1 MIANVREFE
10 KKLIDNDLN
19 RKLLAEKIHISP
31 TTLTT
36 KLDKPEGDFK
46 LSEMIAIA
54 QETKMNEREFLF
66 IFFGEKLSFDEN
78 SLNKNSNEASA

>member
-1 MIANVREFE
+1 MIANVKEFE

-19 RKLLAEKIHISP
+19 RKLLAKEMHISP

-36 KLDKPEGDFK
+36 KLEKEEGDFK

-54 QETKMNEREFLF
+54 QITKMNEREFIL
-66 IFFGEKLSFDEN
+66 IFFGEKLSF
-78 SLNKNSNEASA
+78 NESSTRATATA

>member
-1 MIANVREFE
+1 MIANVKEFE

-19 RKLLAEKIHISP
+19 RKLLAKEMHISP

-36 KLDKPEGDFK
+36 KLEKEEGDFK

-54 QETKMNEREFLF
+54 QITKMNEQEFIL
-66 IFFGEKLSFDEN
+66 IFFGENLSFNEN
-78 SLNKNSNEASA
+78 LKNIPV

>member
-1 MIANVREFE
+1 MIANVKEFE

-19 RKLLAEKIHISP
+19 RKLLAKEMHISP

-36 KLDKPEGDFK
+36 KLEKEEGDFK

-54 QETKMNEREFLF
+54 QITKMNEQEFIL
-66 IFFGEKLSFDEN
+66 IFFGEKLSFNEN
-78 SLNKNSNEASA
+78 LKNIPV

>member
-1 MIANVREFE
+1 MIANVKEFE

-19 RKLLAEKIHISP
+19 RKLLAKEMHISP

-36 KLDKPEGDFK
+36 KLEKEEGDFK

-54 QETKMNEREFLF
+54 QITKMNEREFILIFLEKNFLLTKILKIFLF
-66 IFFGEKLSFDEN
+66 Y
-78 SLNKNSNEASA
+78 NKVG